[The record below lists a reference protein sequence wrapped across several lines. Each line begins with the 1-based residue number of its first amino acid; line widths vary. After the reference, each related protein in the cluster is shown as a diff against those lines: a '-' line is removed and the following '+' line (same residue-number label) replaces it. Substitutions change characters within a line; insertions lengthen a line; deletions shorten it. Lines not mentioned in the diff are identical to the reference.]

1 MSSKAKEIKIETFCK
16 TFDDFLED
24 LQTLKPNDNSL
35 KLLKKTIKTLYLIK
49 PELVVIQF
57 MNYTSSYSSKI
68 LEKDETFFLNDLQ
81 DDIVEGY
88 EWVKDEIKKIKEI
101 WPNATISTKENIW
114 KYFQIFIKL
123 GNSILKDIQ
132 KEQIISC

>member
-1 MSSKAKEIKIETFCK
+1 MSNTAKDIKIETFCK

-24 LQTLKPNDNSL
+24 LQILKPNDISL
-35 KLLKKTIKTLYLIK
+35 KLLKKTVKGLYLIK

-101 WPNATISTKENIW
+101 WPDASTTTKENIW

-123 GNSILKDIQ
+123 GNSIIKDIQ
-132 KEQIISC
+132 KEKSTSC